1 MAEETNISKSTDS
14 IHIYDLVMKAVTKLS
29 DKEKEVL
36 LSQMT
41 INQLASLLTSKEKLE
56 QYTQN
61 LVDTLDWFTVLTN
74 AITSIC
80 KDMSESIDGVDDF
93 INDYDKLSSKK
104 KKEATLKLMNNCAFQ
119 KDCCEIL
126 VGDMERIVKEDAN
139 FKAFN
144 DMFNITGWY
153 KNLIKRGIG
162 LNHHYEK

>member
-1 MAEETNISKSTDS
+1 MAEKTNISKSTES
-14 IHIYDLVMKAVTKLS
+14 IHIYDVIMRAVTKLP

-36 LSQMT
+36 MSQMT

-80 KDMSESIDGVDDF
+80 KAMSESIDGVEDIISDF
-93 INDYDKLSSKK
+93 DKLSSDK
-104 KKEATLKLMNNCAFQ
+104 KKEATLKLMNNSAFQ

-126 VGDMERIVKEDAN
+126 VGDMERIFNEDAN

-144 DMFNITGWY
+144 DIFNITEWC
-153 KNLIKRGIG
+153 KKMIKQGIG
-162 LNHHYEK
+162 LNHKYNG